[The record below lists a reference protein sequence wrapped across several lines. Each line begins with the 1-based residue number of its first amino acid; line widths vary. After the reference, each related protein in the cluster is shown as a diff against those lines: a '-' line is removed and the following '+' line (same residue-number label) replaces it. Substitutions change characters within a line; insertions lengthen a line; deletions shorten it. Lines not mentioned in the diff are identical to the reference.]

1 MTEEADIFS
10 GPRRGKVEIPFTGHQ
25 DAVLHWTNRAEYYR
39 HGRSEGLLGELLM
52 TGPAKASRQGSPERR
67 DLSSTSGY
75 LEQAFHLPVL
85 FFLTTT
91 ATQVAPLVL
100 FTA

>member
-1 MTEEADIFS
+1 M
-10 GPRRGKVEIPFTGHQ
+10 GHE
-25 DAVLHWTNRAEYYR
+25 DVVLHWTNRDQYYR
-39 HGRSEGLLGELLM
+39 HGRSEGPLGELLM
-52 TGPAKASRQGSPERR
+52 TGPAKASRREGSPERL
-67 DLSSTSGY
+67 DLSSTSDY

>member
-1 MTEEADIFS
+1 
-10 GPRRGKVEIPFTGHQ
+10 
-25 DAVLHWTNRAEYYR
+25 
-39 HGRSEGLLGELLM
+39 M
-52 TGPAKASRQGSPERR
+52 TGPAKASRREGSPERR
-67 DLSSTSGY
+67 DLSSTSDY